1 MNSGTPYVD
10 GGNTMSG
17 VDCSGFVQ
25 LAYYMAGINIPRT
38 AAARASAGHAVNPS
52 NMQPGDI
59 VIFNGGT
66 HPAIYVGNDHIIHT
80 MNPSD
85 GLRVTTIRSFY
96 GTVTSVRRL

>member
-1 MNSGTPYVD
+1 
-10 GGNTMSG
+10 MSG

-25 LAYYMAGINIPRT
+25 LAYYMAGFNIPRT
-38 AAARASAGHAVNPS
+38 AAAQASVGYAVNPS
-52 NMQPGDI
+52 NMQPCDI

-66 HPAIYVGNDHIIHT
+66 HAAIYVGNDHIIHT

-96 GTVTSVRRL
+96 GKVTSVRRL